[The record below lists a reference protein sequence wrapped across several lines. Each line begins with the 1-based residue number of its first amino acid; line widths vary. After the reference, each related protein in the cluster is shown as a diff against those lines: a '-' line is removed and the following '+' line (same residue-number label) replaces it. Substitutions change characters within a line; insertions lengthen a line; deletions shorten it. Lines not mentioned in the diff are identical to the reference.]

1 MQIAGGRLYGSPVAP
16 RALTKPGNDN
26 RCEIVMTAVA
36 VLPAGTTD
44 KSANRLKDCCSGG
57 RRVGG
62 KTSQESTVRKGVEGE
77 GSNDTKG

>member
-44 KSANRLKDCCSGG
+44 KSANRLKDCCPGADESAV
-57 RRVGG
+57 RRRRSRPCV
-62 KTSQESTVRKGVEGE
+62 KGLKERGLTTQKV
-77 GSNDTKG
+77 